1 MTADRAASTLD
12 RASTKAPS
20 HLAPNQ
26 APLLPEHDAWEQDAS
41 LRYWVERHAA
51 PSAELDRRLH
61 EVGRQVGGHDLQ
73 HAADRSNVV
82 TPQLRTHDRSGNRI
96 DDVEFDASWHRVLG
110 AMLDSGVT
118 GMPWSIE
125 RGGYLVRAAA
135 LEQWGRLD
143 IGAMCPVSMTTAA
156 VPVLQAHGGPTA
168 RWVPGLTGASGARQ
182 LTAGMAM
189 TEPQGGSDL
198 ASASTLAIEQG
209 DGSMRV
215 SGHKWF
221 VSHPVADVLL
231 VLAREPG
238 LADGSRGLSC
248 VAVPGWGEGGGRNR
262 IELQQLKEKLG
273 TRSLASAE
281 VMFRDAEGERV
292 GAPGDGV
299 RTIIDMVAH
308 TRMDCALGSTGIM
321 SRAVL
326 EAVNHARGRA
336 AFGRPLV
343 DQPLMR
349 TVLADLA
356 LEREAALALSLEV
369 ARTFDSGE
377 PLRRLVTAI
386 AKYWVTRRAV
396 AVAVEAC
403 EALGGNGYTEQFV
416 LARLYRDAQV
426 NSTWEG
432 SGNVIVLD
440 VFRAL
445 ARDTGLATAFEQR
458 VRELVAHGDGE
469 LAMRVT
475 AALPSGPGGE
485 QDGRRYVGALAM
497 VLQAA
502 LLVDRAADTGD
513 EADLV
518 VARAFVA
525 TRLDGASTAGRVFGD
540 GGDDLAPAAEV
551 LLQRAFVED

>member
-1 MTADRAASTLD
+1 
-12 RASTKAPS
+12 
-20 HLAPNQ
+20 
-26 APLLPEHDAWEQDAS
+26 
-41 LRYWVERHAA
+41 
-51 PSAELDRRLH
+51 
-61 EVGRQVGGHDLQ
+61 
-73 HAADRSNVV
+73 
-82 TPQLRTHDRSGNRI
+82 
-96 DDVEFDASWHRVLG
+96 
-110 AMLDSGVT
+110 
-118 GMPWSIE
+118 
-125 RGGYLVRAAA
+125 
-135 LEQWGRLD
+135 
-143 IGAMCPVSMTTAA
+143 MTTAA
-156 VPVLQAHGGPTA
+156 VPVLKAGGGPTA
-168 RWVPGLTGASGARQ
+168 RWVPGLTGADGARQ

-198 ASASTLAIEQG
+198 GGSSTLAIEQG
-209 DGSMRV
+209 DGSVRI

-238 LADGSRGLSC
+238 LAEGSRGLSC
-248 VAVPGWGEGGGRNR
+248 FAVPGWGVDGARNR
-262 IELQQLKEKLG
+262 IELQQLKDKLG

-281 VMFRDAEGERV
+281 VMLREAEGERV
-292 GAPGDGV
+292 GAPGEGI

-326 EAVNHARGRA
+326 EAVHHARGRA
-336 AFGRPLV
+336 AFGKQLV

-416 LARLYRDAQV
+416 VARLFRDAQV

-445 ARDTGLATAFEQR
+445 ARDGGLATLFEQR
-458 VRELVAHGDGE
+458 VRELVERGDAE
-469 LAMRVT
+469 LAERVV
-475 AALPSGPGGE
+475 AALPSGPASEQGGR
-485 QDGRRYVGALAM
+485 QYVGVLAM

-502 LLVDRAADTGD
+502 LLVDRATHTGD
-513 EADLV
+513 EADLL
-518 VARAFVA
+518 VARAFVV
-525 TRLDGASTAGRVFGD
+525 TRLSAAGGRVFGD
-540 GGDDLAPAAEV
+540 GGDALSPAAEV
-551 LLQRAFVED
+551 LLQRACVER